1 MEKILEKLMEMKPS
15 DTKLDGQILF
25 MEALNSVMITPMTIS
40 ILNSLKELK
49 GIKQNQLEKL
59 KTKN

>member
-1 MEKILEKLMEMKPS
+1 MVKILVKLMEMKPS

-25 MEALNSVMITPMTIS
+25 MEALNPFMKTPMTIS

>member
-1 MEKILEKLMEMKPS
+1 MEKLLEKLMEIKPS
-15 DTKLDGQILF
+15 DTKLDDQILF
-25 MEALNSVMITPMTIS
+25 METLNSIIKTPITIS